1 MNKKPTY
8 TEAFEELQA
17 INRDLENDEI
27 CIDEL
32 TTKLKR
38 AGELIKICRDQLK
51 TTEDETKKILEQLE
65 TEK

>member
-27 CIDEL
+27 GIDEL